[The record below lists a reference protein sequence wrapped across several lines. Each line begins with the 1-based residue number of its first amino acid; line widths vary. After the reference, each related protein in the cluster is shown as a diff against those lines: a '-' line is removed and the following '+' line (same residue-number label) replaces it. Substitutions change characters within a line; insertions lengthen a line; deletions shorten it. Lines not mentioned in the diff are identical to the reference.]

1 MIKHCSF
8 VCAAAKAGPG
18 PIGRSRHLF
27 LVALPALSRAAVMP
41 AMGTKSREVIWGGPI
56 MGAEIHARHARE
68 EPGRFELVTAVD
80 PSSRPRTG
88 ICF

>member
-27 LVALPALSRAAVMP
+27 LVALPALSRAVVMP
-41 AMGTKSREVIWGGPI
+41 AMGTKSRVVIWAGPI

-68 EPGRFELVTAVD
+68 EARKV
-80 PSSRPRTG
+80 
-88 ICF
+88 